1 MTKQEASERYN
12 IPIALLDEYES
23 WGLCQEVKKVM
34 GSWQYDDSD
43 LERLSMIMTLHD
55 VGFTGSEIETYMR
68 LLQEG
73 DHTKELRM
81 QMLTQNGIMR
91 WTRSTSRK
99 HSSQG
104 WTTCDTVLTA
114 RKSFYRRYSHEKR
127 ISMIMVICLLLSLT
141 ACGVNSGTNSN
152 TEPSATQSQ
161 AETSP
166 SEPAAEPTAEAAKML
181 VVYFSVT
188 GNTKA
193 VAEEITRLTGADLY
207 EIVPA
212 VPYTDEDLNY
222 NNNECRANQEMN
234 DASARPA
241 IGSEAMDVSSYDTV
255 FIGYPIWWG
264 TMPRIINTFLDTFDL
279 SGKTVLPFCTS
290 GSSGITQS
298 VSDIRGAE
306 PDADVRG
313 GLRAS
318 GANDS
323 SIENWIADNGISE

>member
-1 MTKQEASERYN
+1 MK
-12 IPIALLDEYES
+12 
-23 WGLCQEVKKVM
+23 
-34 GSWQYDDSD
+34 
-43 LERLSMIMTLHD
+43 
-55 VGFTGSEIETYMR
+55 
-68 LLQEG
+68 
-73 DHTKELRM
+73 
-81 QMLTQNGIMR
+81 
-91 WTRSTSRK
+91 
-99 HSSQG
+99 
-104 WTTCDTVLTA
+104 
-114 RKSFYRRYSHEKR
+114 KR
-127 ISMIMVICLLLSLT
+127 ISMIMAICLLFSLA
-141 ACGVNSGTNSN
+141 ACGVDGGTNSN

-161 AETSP
+161 TEKPSSEPDDPAEGSA
-166 SEPAAEPTAEAAKML
+166 PAAEPTEEAAKTL
-181 VVYFSVT
+181 VVYFSAT

-298 VSDIRGAE
+298 VSDIRAAE
-306 PDADVRG
+306 PDADVRD

-323 SIENWIADNGISE
+323 SIENWIADNGISK